1 MAEKDTKELTVT
13 EKQEVET
20 QAEQTKPGP
29 VFRPPVDILEND
41 AEIVLLADLPGVG
54 PEDLTIDL
62 RENTLSLTGEIGGDG
77 EESGDAVMTEY
88 EVGRYYRQFSLS
100 EKIDQERI
108 EAKLSDGVL
117 RLTLPKVSR
126 AVPRRITVNAA

>member
-1 MAEKDTKELTVT
+1 MAEKETKELTVT
-13 EKQEVET
+13 EKQEVAPH
-20 QAEQTKPGP
+20 AEQTKPGP
-29 VFRPPVDILEND
+29 VYRPPVDILENE

-62 RENTLSLTGEIGGDG
+62 RENTLSLTGEIGGEA
-77 EESGDAVMTEY
+77 EESGETVMTEY
-88 EVGRYYRQFSLS
+88 GVGRYHRQFSLS

-108 EAKLSDGVL
+108 EANLEAGVL